1 VQLAP
6 RFFPGRSGNR
16 VSPSHPHTV
25 NVLWQSREVR
35 IPRNTLL
42 TFAFCSLYFPLVE
55 ETGNRWRRL
64 HCLPG
69 SHEPVAAC

>member
-1 VQLAP
+1 MKHQRGFVFWKKAGP
-6 RFFPGRSGNR
+6 RCYLESMQSGSEGYSEKHRSY
-16 VSPSHPHTV
+16 
-25 NVLWQSREVR
+25 
-35 IPRNTLL
+35 L
-42 TFAFCSLYFPLVE
+42 TFAFCSLYCPAVE